1 MWGHAMVEA
10 RGRQEESGRHEGG
23 HVDVIVALTHFAPW
37 MLHTRD
43 SLEATQ
49 GTREGEEN
57 ALKRGN
63 DKFHCFVLRARELI
77 CSPLAYLYSTMCMAK
92 EIMIL
97 YTHIFLNK
105 PMYFLLKQSP
115 GSAHIFNA

>member
-1 MWGHAMVEA
+1 MAEA
-10 RGRQEESGRHEGG
+10 RGWQEESGRHEGG
-23 HVDVIVALTHFAPW
+23 HVDVIVALTHFSPP

-49 GTREGEEN
+49 GTREGEEEN

-63 DKFHCFVLRARELI
+63 DKFYCFVLRARELI

-92 EIMIL
+92 
-97 YTHIFLNK
+97 K
-105 PMYFLLKQSP
+105 S
-115 GSAHIFNA
+115 